1 MIMCIRNGWHM
12 FSHKDDRIRD
22 GLFFL
27 MTVSVLF
34 LTLPKFAHVPFI
46 GGPFSY
52 MLIFWP
58 FLIAVV
64 YSIACERQT
73 HDVFVHG
80 KFFVG
85 WVLLYC
91 GVQTVSLIHGIAIF
105 PYTEEVLAGPTAKID
120 SITLITAGAEQL
132 GVEAPKVLLLRIWMV
147 MSPLKNLLLN
157 TLYPFGLAY
166 LVYCWYRREPAQ
178 GLRVLCRGVA
188 AGMAFIAL
196 FSLVEIPYLLGNE
209 TAKWL
214 LVLVTPFLHSIKEAN
229 GWWPPLLWPGRAR
242 AMFAE
247 PSYLG
252 LYFGWAMPMFFL
264 FCLRVKSLR
273 ARVACGVVLFLCG
286 MELFATFSRTAMG
299 LLFMVMAI
307 FLAGVWL
314 ARRTLAVRRALAIVL
329 TVVAA
334 YAGVI
339 YCCQLA
345 MGTEGFETS
354 QAYMEETV
362 GKAAAGT
369 TGSSRTRYG
378 VIGADLRMG
387 RDHFLLGVG
396 PQLQRAYIL
405 DYLDEGDI
413 EASEEMQMWV
423 RQQKAAGRMVQQ
435 VPDLCEYPHLFA
447 ETGVMGLFLYL
458 LPTFFLLCAI
468 FRHMWAERCTC
479 ITTLLLFAS
488 FLTTI
493 ASAAL
498 SSPLLQDPAHFL
510 LLGLIFAYVQKKRG
524 TQLVIDSNASTQKK
538 K

>member
-1 MIMCIRNGWHM
+1 MMIMCIRKGWDAL
-12 FSHKDDRIRD
+12 SHKDVRMRD

-27 MTVSVLF
+27 MAVSMLF
-34 LTLPKFAHVPFI
+34 LTLPKFARVPFI
-46 GGPFSY
+46 GGPFSP
-52 MLIFWP
+52 MLLCWP
-58 FLIAVV
+58 FLLAALH
-64 YSIACERQT
+64 SIACERRT

-80 KFFVG
+80 KLFVG

-91 GVQTVSLIHGIAIF
+91 GVQIVSLVHGMAIF
-105 PYTEEVLAGPTAKID
+105 PYTDEVLAGPVAQID
-120 SITLITAGAEQL
+120 SITMVTAWAERL

-147 MSPLKNLLLN
+147 VSPLKNLLLN

-166 LVYCWYRREPAQ
+166 LVYCWYRRDPAQ
-178 GLRVLCRGVA
+178 GLRVLCRCA
-188 AGMAFIAL
+188 AVGMAIIAL

-214 LVLVTPFLHSIKEAN
+214 LTLVTPFLHSIKEAN
-229 GWWPPLLWPGRAR
+229 GWWPPLLWPYRAR

-252 LYFGWAMPMFFL
+252 IYFGWAMPLFFL
-264 FCLRVKSLR
+264 FCLRVKTLR
-273 ARVACGVVLFLCG
+273 TRVACGVVLFLCG

-299 LLFMVMAI
+299 LLLMVVAI

-345 MGTEGFETS
+345 MGTEGVETS

-378 VIGADLRMG
+378 VIGAELRMG

-405 DYLDEGDI
+405 DYLDESDI
-413 EASEEMQMWV
+413 EASVEMQMWIK
-423 RQQKAAGRMVQQ
+423 QKKATGRMSQQ

-447 ETGVMGLFLYL
+447 ETGAVGLFVYL
-458 LPTFFLLCAI
+458 LPTFFLLYAI
-468 FRHMWAERCTC
+468 FRRLWLERCTC
-479 ITTLLLFAS
+479 VTTLLLLAS

-493 ASAAL
+493 VSATL
-498 SSPLLQDPAHFL
+498 SAPLLHNPAHFL
-510 LLGLIFAYVQKKRG
+510 LLGFIFAYVRKKEIYE
-524 TQLVIDSNASTQKK
+524 Q
-538 K
+538 